1 MLVFGLVVLLAS
13 GMFVSLPRSFLPE
26 EDQGYFIVV
35 AQLPD
40 GASKQRTDAVLERI
54 EKFFQANPAV
64 HSTDA
69 MSGQN
74 FVFGTRGPN
83 AATMFVPLHLW
94 DERTE
99 PQYHVQ
105 SLIGMA
111 YAEFAKIPE
120 ALLLAFNAPSLR
132 GVGTVGGF
140 SAQLQDPS
148 GGDFKSLRLWP
159 RNLSSARK
167 EPAIGQVGR
176 TFACLRRVCMPMSTA
191 NEPKPSACRSP
202 MPLTPASLLRDLLHQ

>member
-1 MLVFGLVVLLAS
+1 MLVFGLVVLLSA

-54 EKFFQANPAV
+54 EKVFQANPAV

-94 DERTE
+94 DKRTE

-120 ALLLAFNAPSLR
+120 ALLLAFNAPS
-132 GVGTVGGF
+132 
-140 SAQLQDPS
+140 SA
-148 GGDFKSLRLWP
+148 
-159 RNLSSARK
+159 
-167 EPAIGQVGR
+167 V
-176 TFACLRRVCMPMSTA
+176 
-191 NEPKPSACRSP
+191 
-202 MPLTPASLLRDLLHQ
+202 

>member
-1 MLVFGLVVLLAS
+1 MLVFGLVVLFLAY

-54 EKFFQANPAV
+54 ERFFQANPAV

-69 MSGQN
+69 LSGQN

-148 GGDFKSLRLWP
+148 GGDFKKFAAVAQEFVERAKEGTGHRSGGHE
-159 RNLSSARK
+159 LS
-167 EPAIGQVGR
+167 
-176 TFACLRRVCMPMSTA
+176 RVC
-191 NEPKPSACRSP
+191 SASVCPCQPRTGQSP
-202 MPLTPASLLRDLLHQ
+202 RHTHLRYL

>member
-1 MLVFGLVVLLAS
+1 MLVFGLVVLLSS

-26 EDQGYFIVV
+26 EDQGYYCG
-35 AQLPD
+35 
-40 GASKQRTDAVLERI
+40 GAASGWCVEAAHGRGARTDRKVFPSQSGRS
-54 EKFFQANPAV
+54 
-64 HSTDA
+64 STDA

-148 GGDFKSLRLWP
+148 GGDFKNLRLWP
-159 RNLSSARK
+159 SNLSSGRK
-167 EPAIGQVGR
+167 RNRPSAKWAR
-176 TFACLRRVCMPMSTA
+176 TFGCLRRVCMPMSIE
-191 NEPKPSACRSP
+191 NEPSP
-202 MPLTPASLLRDLLHQ
+202 RHTDLRCL